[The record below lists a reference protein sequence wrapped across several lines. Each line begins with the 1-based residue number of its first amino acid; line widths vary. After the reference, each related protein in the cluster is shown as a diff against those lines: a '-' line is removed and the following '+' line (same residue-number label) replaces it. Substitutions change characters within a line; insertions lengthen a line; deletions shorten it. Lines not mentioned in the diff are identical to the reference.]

1 MASTAADVPGPIPK
15 SVVEAAMPPELIR
28 TRSSSSIAP
37 AVAAVSSSSRSTIGS
52 DDVEMA
58 DASEIKQDTNPETV
72 KAAES
77 HVASSSP
84 SSSALPKPP
93 ASSTIPTHLPD
104 INTAASRSTRHA
116 SHQQLFTAPAAGP
129 SYSSELTHD
138 PALIPQNGGI
148 DSESA
153 GASSIMGGR
162 PKRIRAVKFSPSKG
176 KTATNRRAAAAV
188 AAVNIANTR
197 TGQASTSAIPAY
209 EEPAIPN
216 NDFCDSCNGRGH
228 FLCCDGCPRSFH
240 FACLNPPL
248 ELDEIPAEAWYCK
261 VCEAARKPPPTPKGI
276 FGPLINRIDS
286 ENPKMFVLPRDVK
299 NSFRDISTG
308 TSGEFINTNESRPL
322 SGLGKAGKGG
332 YEERDPY
339 RQTKDR
345 AGTLATCHKCG
356 KLADA
361 AKAKRILG
369 CDFCESYWH
378 LDCLDPPLVGMPAP
392 TRRWMCPIHADK
404 AIPPSKKLK
413 HAKVVRVKDRSS
425 ANNGDIEIL
434 PAPGRFTNVK
444 HVPEEL
450 ISQGLRYQVPEQI
463 VIMDFWSRLQR
474 DRYGHPLN
482 AEPTVPQSAAAF
494 DFSDSSSL
502 TSMASSPDREREGFD
517 FKSSDALPSATSKP
531 MQIALSADAGDADRS
546 ERASTEIS
554 DGDPPGADG
563 MLWDESRVEGGDDA
577 EASAVGQ
584 SLRGEADGANIQT
597 LLSAAGLAARP
608 DANGTTTSDALA
620 ADTSALPQAPAPPQ
634 SAPLMAKTESNT
646 STISQIIAAEQD
658 AKKPTPRTSTPIRVI
673 LRNSSA
679 KSASSTLQTPPT
691 VSTRASRSRSAT
703 PVVAN
708 AAPATHS
715 AQIPHSSLGKHVDTA
730 RYPAQSAS
738 QPPAVT
744 TNGMAVSGATKM
756 ANGVQGTT

>member
-1 MASTAADVPGPIPK
+1 
-15 SVVEAAMPPELIR
+15 
-28 TRSSSSIAP
+28 
-37 AVAAVSSSSRSTIGS
+37 
-52 DDVEMA
+52 
-58 DASEIKQDTNPETV
+58 
-72 KAAES
+72 
-77 HVASSSP
+77 
-84 SSSALPKPP
+84 
-93 ASSTIPTHLPD
+93 
-104 INTAASRSTRHA
+104 
-116 SHQQLFTAPAAGP
+116 
-129 SYSSELTHD
+129 
-138 PALIPQNGGI
+138 
-148 DSESA
+148 
-153 GASSIMGGR
+153 
-162 PKRIRAVKFSPSKG
+162 
-176 KTATNRRAAAAV
+176 
-188 AAVNIANTR
+188 
-197 TGQASTSAIPAY
+197 
-209 EEPAIPN
+209 
-216 NDFCDSCNGRGH
+216 
-228 FLCCDGCPRSFH
+228 
-240 FACLNPPL
+240 
-248 ELDEIPAEAWYCK
+248 
-261 VCEAARKPPPTPKGI
+261 
-276 FGPLINRIDS
+276 
-286 ENPKMFVLPRDVK
+286 
-299 NSFRDISTG
+299 
-308 TSGEFINTNESRPL
+308 
-322 SGLGKAGKGG
+322 
-332 YEERDPY
+332 
-339 RQTKDR
+339 
-345 AGTLATCHKCG
+345 
-356 KLADA
+356 
-361 AKAKRILG
+361 
-369 CDFCESYWH
+369 
-378 LDCLDPPLVGMPAP
+378 
-392 TRRWMCPIHADK
+392 MCPIHADK

-474 DRYGHPLN
+474 DRYGQCVMRPSLSSCDPLIPISCLNHSPLN